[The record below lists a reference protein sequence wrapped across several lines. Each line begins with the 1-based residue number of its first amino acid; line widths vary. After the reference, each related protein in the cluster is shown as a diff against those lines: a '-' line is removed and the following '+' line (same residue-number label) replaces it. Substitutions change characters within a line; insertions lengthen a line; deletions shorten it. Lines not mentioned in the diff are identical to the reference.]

1 MHLKL
6 TTRKV
11 VHVGSE
17 SISEDAVLKIGMRFS
32 ESLHDDVKEAVKKKG
47 AKATVIVIPEMSSTI
62 PLERFH

>member
-1 MHLKL
+1 
-6 TTRKV
+6 
-11 VHVGSE
+11 VGSE